1 MQIRVERNQLKQ
13 RCAYQRADYQAWKHL
28 DGEVEIIKEAERMGL
43 RSLVIVISFEE
54 YIEDLKFLKTLL
66 RCYLQVVP
74 APGIGLTRL
83 TYLATVHDEPVREV
97 LEIEPENPK
106 EEAKIIGKRTAIHI
120 QIPDYILGLGLT
132 LGMSIHGET
141 YLRSLLFQQYANA
154 KYGFRD
160 PSYRVASSSHFED
173 ETTLLE
179 VEETDDGSKIS
190 RRFDFKKRI
199 EENVQIEVEVASIQS
214 RNDLIEYL
222 LEYGPITYCNESQ
235 VTMFNK
241 EQASRFAFKGGI
253 FALKSHAEP
262 IHGLPEEQPE
272 LSTQNNE
279 CDVQSSNSVEGIE
292 STILDQ
298 FRINPV
304 RAQNDLLKCLM
315 NFSTIIYLSKHQII
329 IQPHHDTRQFNLY
342 GGIFSEDGLKYYL
355 QECGRTN
362 STKTGSALGDDT
374 QNIFRYH
381 SISERKQFHDG
392 YHPSTAE
399 ELREKL
405 ETLYKSGKTH
415 FRTRF
420 ENAECR
426 LRNNL
431 EALFDS
437 RGLPSLDTFGLNNH
451 FNPVPFPDF
460 PAKPTGLCGY
470 CDVPPIPR
478 KDISKNNSTDQE
490 QRTSGTGTGQGIQ
503 NHPNRTRSEEE
514 SGSRPGSMD
523 KLPEH
528 VSSKYTRKSQARPDN
543 RGLEISKTTI
553 KEYNERHDSTINRA
567 GDIKGLQRLIQWLSR
582 LRKNISQTRKRVTEL
597 RKRKQRIAAIAREI
611 ELRAKSYAKNDQDP
625 RRFLQRDAHQAGPR
639 NRTTEGSTQSN
650 LDKINNSSSH

>member
-1 MQIRVERNQLKQ
+1 MQIRVEHNQVKQ

-54 YIEDLKFLKTLL
+54 YVEDLDFLKALV
-66 RCYLQVVP
+66 RCFIRVVP
-74 APGIGLTRL
+74 APGIRLTRL
-83 TYLATVHDEPVREV
+83 MYLATIHDEPVREV
-97 LEIEPENPK
+97 IEIEPENPK
-106 EEAKIIGKRTAIHI
+106 EKAKIIGKRTAIHI
-120 QIPDYILGLGLT
+120 EIPDYILGLGLT
-132 LGMSIHGET
+132 LGMSIHGGT

-160 PSYRVASSSHFED
+160 PSDRVASSSHFED
-173 ETTLLE
+173 ETTLRK
-179 VEETDDGSKIS
+179 VEETYDGSKIS
-190 RRFDFKKRI
+190 RNRQFKKRV
-199 EENVQIEVEVASIQS
+199 EENVLIEVEDLRINS

-222 LEYGPITYCNESQ
+222 MDYGPITYCNESQ
-235 VTMFNK
+235 VTIFNK

-262 IHGLPEEQPE
+262 IYGLHEEQPE

-279 CDVQSSNSVEGIE
+279 CDARSRDSAEGID
-292 STILDQ
+292 STILNQ

-304 RAQNDLLKCLM
+304 RSQDDLLKCLM

-329 IQPHHDTRQFNLY
+329 IQPHHDARQFNLY
-342 GGIFSEDGLKYYL
+342 GGIFSEDGLKYFL
-355 QECGRTN
+355 RDCGQTN
-362 STKTGSALGDDT
+362 STKTGKALEDDT

-381 SISERKQFHDG
+381 SISERNQLHDG
-392 YHPSTAE
+392 YHPSTAA

-405 ETLYKSGKTH
+405 ERLYESGKTH

-431 EALFDS
+431 ETLFDS

-460 PAKPTGLCGY
+460 PAKPTGHCGY

-478 KDISKNNSTDQE
+478 KDIPKDNPAEQE
-490 QRTSGTGTGQGIQ
+490 QRTPGAGAGQGIR
-503 NHPNRTRSEEE
+503 NDPSRARSEEE

-523 KLPEH
+523 KLPEQ
-528 VSSKYTRKSQARPDN
+528 VSSKYTRKSQGRPDN
-543 RGLEISKTTI
+543 GGLEISKTTI
-553 KEYNERHDSTINRA
+553 KESNEHDNKINRA
-567 GDIKGLQRLIQWLSR
+567 DDSKGLQRLIQLLSR
-582 LRKNISQTRKRVTEL
+582 LTNSLKETRQRIAEL

-639 NRTTEGSTQSN
+639 NQTNEGSTQSN
-650 LDKINNSSSH
+650 LDKINNRSSH